1 MKKNTLKKLMALG
14 CAAALSLSLIGCS
27 GGTDSANDTSA
38 ETTEETT
45 DTAGTEAS
53 DTAGTDAA
61 AGETAEYTIAIVKQ
75 MDHASLDE
83 IANAVAAELDA
94 IAAEN
99 GVTINYEIYS
109 GQNDQTTLKQIG
121 DQAVADGVDAI
132 IPVATLAAQVM
143 TVCAEDT
150 QTPAVLSLIHI

>member
-27 GGTDSANDTSA
+27 GGSDSANDTSA

-61 AGETAEYTIAIVKQ
+61 AGDSAEYTILFAILYRAGLLQGGVDGGGGVKGRRLPQ
-75 MDHASLDE
+75 AQVQEELG
-83 IANAVAAELDA
+83 IALRA
-94 IAAEN
+94 
-99 GVTINYEIYS
+99 
-109 GQNDQTTLKQIG
+109 
-121 DQAVADGVDAI
+121 ADGRGGK
-132 IPVATLAAQVM
+132 AQRGK
-143 TVCAEDT
+143 A
-150 QTPAVLSLIHI
+150 QRPHRP